1 MSGVMVKKKR
11 KIQFLSSVDDR
22 LIAAARGVLG
32 AHAVPR
38 AVERGPSLVL
48 SSQLKQQS
56 LAVKLVPPLQSQD
69 PVLIILGVL

>member
-1 MSGVMVKKKR
+1 MSVVMVKKKR

-32 AHAVPR
+32 NVIP
-38 AVERGPSLVL
+38 AVEKVTSYAII
-48 SSQLKQQS
+48 SQASWQP

-69 PVLIILGVL
+69 PVLTLMNVL